1 MPIGNVMVMRSK
13 ACLKIVVF
21 RVAVVAQWITRHSV
35 RKDAGSI
42 PGLAQWVKVLAL
54 QQAVVWVL

>member
-1 MPIGNVMVMRSK
+1 MVMRSK

-35 RKDAGSI
+35 REDAGSI

-54 QQAVVWVL
+54 QQAEVWVLQI